1 MFHIDISDAVDGIAG
16 KFSGE
21 LTSADEK
28 NDLLAMLSKAV
39 SGICDTLC
47 KSLETTVQD
56 FRKEMEE
63 LEDKV
68 EDGLL
73 GKISGEFE
81 LLLNQCENKEKEISD
96 YQEYAAVLQKE
107 LAKI

>member
-1 MFHIDISDAVDGIAG
+1 
-16 KFSGE
+16 
-21 LTSADEK
+21 
-28 NDLLAMLSKAV
+28 
-39 SGICDTLC
+39 
-47 KSLETTVQD
+47 
-56 FRKEMEE
+56 MEE